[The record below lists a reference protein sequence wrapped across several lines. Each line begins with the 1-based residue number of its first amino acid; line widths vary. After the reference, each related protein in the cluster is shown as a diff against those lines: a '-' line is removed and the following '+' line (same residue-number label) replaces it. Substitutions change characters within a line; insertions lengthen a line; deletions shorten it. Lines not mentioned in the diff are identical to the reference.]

1 MAQLSITRSPISC
14 VHNQPMRVLAA
25 ALILLAT
32 ATAFAKKPARPRFD
46 DDDYYYKPAPQC
58 PKTGTWAKLQK
69 CQFREATDVQ
79 LLRDLPTAKL
89 VAYAPRGYTAGMK
102 RLELYLLANGAWT
115 KSGFYAETSPSA
127 ELIAFEVVAGDV
139 FRLDMGYASSTWV
152 TLDEMNTRPA
162 MLRRRYTY
170 FCSMTHGCR
179 SVLSACDVLVHGKAV
194 STFHGDVKWTGTQLE
209 IRGDGRGTNRYCTK
223 PPNLIE
229 ASE

>member
-1 MAQLSITRSPISC
+1 M
-14 VHNQPMRVLAA
+14 V
-25 ALILLAT
+25 LLAT
-32 ATAFAKKPARPRFD
+32 ATAFARKPPPRFD
-46 DDDYYYKPAPQC
+46 DDDYYKPTPQC
-58 PKTGTWAKLQK
+58 PKTSTWAKLQK
-69 CQFREATDVQ
+69 CQFANAEDVK
-79 LLRDLPTAKL
+79 LLRDLPNAKL
-89 VAYAPRGYTAGMK
+89 VAYALRGYNAQQR
-102 RLELYLLANGAWT
+102 RLELYVLA
-115 KSGFYAETSPSA
+115 KSGWMKTGFYAETSPNA
-127 ELIAFEVVAGDV
+127 ELLGFEAVAGDV

-194 STFHGDVKWTGTQLE
+194 STFHGDVRWTGTQLE